1 MNLRDLMTRLD
12 HIAEE
17 SKPPSDT
24 DLQRAAYDKFKSD
37 DAKSAAIADVKKIA
51 NTPMNQIPRFGI
63 AINPKTG
70 QIFYGDDGGEIGT
83 PQPKGYPFKWMQS
96 GGPGESQKDAARI
109 RAAGLQIIDK
119 GGYAYVDPKA
129 LVDIDKPTPAPA
141 PAPGPTPVAND
152 DAKKL
157 EELIAQLEATI
168 KGDIAP
174 MPTPG
179 PTPGPTPKPKNKSL
193 NWKELALATGASA
206 IPGAVVGG
214 LPGAAVTGLA
224 GGGTDLYHQLYREGT
239 EFNSGI
245 AQSLVESFG
254 YQLDELADNPNLP
267 GFMRTKYN
275 VADPLDKPL
284 TARGSAGANVEAG
297 RASYKAPELPAAE
310 VPKAEVPKA
319 APNFS
324 GGQMQGNVSNV
335 KYAAPEMKAASTG
348 VADIAKTAP
357 AAAAEAPKIAAGLQ
371 KAGVPIAK
379 SAEEA
384 AAQVAAKAGA
394 KAGGKMLSKLIPGVG
409 LVVGTVDAI
418 KRAQEGDWT
427 GAGIAGVSA
436 ALSLVPGVGGAVS
449 MGLDAANLAR
459 DYKAGKFGDAASPTG
474 TTGGDAKLMQLQKI
488 IGAKPDGMMGPETK
502 QKLVAW
508 QQSQGLT
515 PDGLPGPATYGKAGI
530 KESQQTVAEGIRSLQ
545 ERLQLIETKA
555 AIRETLEQ
563 RYYLDEYYYMY
574 NGIGEQVT
582 DLTTIS
588 VINDAYEKGEVEI
601 VEGLGSALWNMGKD
615 AVKGAGKFIGSTVKG
630 GASPAAAERLAKMG
644 GSGGKALSSA
654 EKAGLKTGAAIA
666 KNPIKAGLGATAL
679 GIGGAAALS
688 GDDTPEPTTTGGGGD
703 NSGIGSADTGTTT
716 GDTPTTTPDASAS
729 KVTPEQQAIIDKIR
743 ALEKAH
749 DPKDVDPAWTKAVA
763 HGDQVIAKVDHSNS
777 SNLDPNKGGNAATTI
792 PSGPG
797 TAAGPVSDADKKKAA
812 EAAATSVAGEKKAAD
827 KSGTASSPA
836 GTTTDNSGKFKTSP
850 SPVTGPDG
858 KDLFGSKLI
867 PSGTT
872 IGKDGTSMPN
882 TNGVKESYHD
892 ELARWLKIAR
902 G

>member
-1 MNLRDLMTRLD
+1 MNLRDLMTKLD
-12 HIAEE
+12 TIAEA
-17 SKPPSDT
+17 D
-24 DLQRAAYDKFKSD
+24 DARAQYDKFKAD
-37 DAKSAAIADVKKIA
+37 DARAAAVAQVKTMLKPNGGGNFIDPKDGIVKWQEQMQGEA
-51 NTPMNQIPRFGI
+51 GLPGSVREFPYDWYTKGQESKFFDMLKTAGLEVVPVERKDPLFGI
-63 AINPKTG
+63 KSQVVGIKGGPQALANLDKPVAPAENPNKPVAG
-70 QIFYGDDGGEIGT
+70 
-83 PQPKGYPFKWMQS
+83 PKG
-96 GGPGESQKDAARI
+96 
-109 RAAGLQIIDK
+109 
-119 GGYAYVDPKA
+119 
-129 LVDIDKPTPAPA
+129 
-141 PAPGPTPVAND
+141 ND

-157 EELIAQLEATI
+157 AELVAQLEKALAGGGGTAPATTTTP
-168 KGDIAP
+168 ATT
-174 MPTPG
+174 TPG
-179 PTPGPTPKPKNKSL
+179 PTPGPTPKPKDKSL

-267 GFMRTKYN
+267 GFMQTKYN
-275 VADPLDKPL
+275 VSDPLDKPL

-384 AAQVAAKAGA
+384 AAQVAAKVGA

-488 IGAKPDGMMGPETK
+488 IGAKPDGIMGPETK

-654 EKAGLKTGAAIA
+654 EKAGLKTGAAIS
-666 KNPIKAGLGATAL
+666 KNPIKAGLGAAAL
-679 GIGGAAALS
+679 GAGGMAALGG
-688 GDDTPEPTTTGGGGD
+688 GDAAPAGTTTGGGAGGAGGAGD
-703 NSGIGSADTGTTT
+703 IPGT
-716 GDTPTTTPDASAS
+716 TTTPDAGGM
-729 KVTPEQQAIIDKIR
+729 TPEIA
-743 ALEKAH
+743 ALVKQIH
-749 DPKDVDPAWTKAVA
+749 DLELQ
-763 HGDQVIAKVDHSNS
+763 HGDDESPEWIQATQHAQAVLDKAEHASAAQSAMDAKNDTGAPNVMQPPPAD
-777 SNLDPNKGGNAATTI
+777 NKG
-792 PSGPG
+792 
-797 TAAGPVSDADKKKAA
+797 
-812 EAAATSVAGEKKAAD
+812 AAA
-827 KSGTASSPA
+827 PA
-836 GTTTDNSGKFKTSP
+836 GTTT
-850 SPVTGPDG
+850 PDPTL
-858 KDLFGSKLI
+858 KVY
-867 PSGTT
+867 
-872 IGKDGTSMPN
+872 KDGGGAGAASNPA
-882 TNGVKESYHD
+882 VKESSD
-892 ELARWLKIAR
+892 NELARWLKIAR